1 LQVLSPGGYNVKL
14 HFVTGALAIGL
25 LGTVAMAQTAPDNT
39 KVNQRDRSKTSATA
53 DQSKNNKTDRD
64 LAQQIRKSIH
74 DDSSLSTYAHNV
86 KIIAQGGRVTLKG
99 PVRSETEKQTI
110 AQKAT
115 TIAGAGNVTD
125 EITIK
130 PSSDKK

>member
-1 LQVLSPGGYNVKL
+1 MKL
-14 HFVTGALAIGL
+14 NIVTGALACCL

-53 DQSKNNKTDRD
+53 DQGKNNKTDRD

-99 PVRSETEKQTI
+99 PVRSEAEKQTI

-115 TIAGAGNVTD
+115 EVAGAGNVTD
-125 EITIK
+125 EITVK
-130 PSSDKK
+130 PSSPKSK